1 MKTKKPSLLD
11 MECFVQART
20 RSSQLIK
27 DEPDMPNP
35 SAESF
40 QASEQSAVEPDI
52 QIPLNDRLSD
62 DTLTTQA
69 IQPPSEKN
77 DAQTDEPVQESQP
90 ETSDQPE
97 TSNADVLQVIKMMLS
112 DYAPN
117 NEYMKEVLNM
127 VTEQKAEILYLK
139 NEMNRLKS
147 QVEAF
152 NIIADQKIEIKYLR
166 DKVTMLQNMFDQFAG
181 KKHDRPAPRV
191 QAPVDEH
198 YKTLIFRNIVKMK
211 DENGFSSLDVA
222 KLFKREGFAIF
233 SPYAAWDED
242 TVTHMYKFAKTMKL
256 P

>member
-20 RSSQLIK
+20 RSSKLIK
-27 DEPDMPNP
+27 DEPVAPDP
-35 SAESF
+35 SGESL
-40 QASEQSAVEPDI
+40 QASEQSAAEPDI
-52 QIPLNDRLSD
+52 QAPVNDRLSD
-62 DTLTTQA
+62 DIRTNMA

-77 DAQTDEPVQESQP
+77 DEQTDGSVQEVP
-90 ETSDQPE
+90 AETGDQPE

-117 NEYMKEVLNM
+117 NEYMKEVLNI
-127 VTEQKAEILYLK
+127 VAEQKAEILYLK

-166 DKVTMLQNMFDQFAG
+166 DKITMLQTMFDQFAG

-198 YKTLIFRNIVKMK
+198 YKTLIFKNIVKMK
-211 DENGFSSLDVA
+211 DDNGFSSLDVA

-256 P
+256 S